1 MEEAACCSNRS
12 VPPVA
17 FSSLA
22 NRFQVPPVIAFMFSE
37 PSCHPPPPPIP
48 LCWGLPR
55 EAEPGCDIVCHCGI
69 TALASRH
76 ETCRRHGGGDL
87 RCTRSV
93 LPWGCRTLQRGKKQL
108 HRKKKPGEAEAH
120 SFLQDSELSD
130 FLNISDIQSTLLPMV
145 TLR

>member
-1 MEEAACCSNRS
+1 MEEAACCSNHS

-17 FSSLA
+17 SPSLA
-22 NRFQVPPVIAFMFSE
+22 NRFEVPSVIAFMFSE
-37 PSCHPPPPPIP
+37 SPLPLP

-69 TALASRH
+69 TVLASRH

-93 LPWGCRTLQRGKKQL
+93 LPRGSGTLQRGG
-108 HRKKKPGEAEAH
+108 KKKKSFTKRETLGESETH
-120 SFLQDSELSD
+120 SFLQDSELSG